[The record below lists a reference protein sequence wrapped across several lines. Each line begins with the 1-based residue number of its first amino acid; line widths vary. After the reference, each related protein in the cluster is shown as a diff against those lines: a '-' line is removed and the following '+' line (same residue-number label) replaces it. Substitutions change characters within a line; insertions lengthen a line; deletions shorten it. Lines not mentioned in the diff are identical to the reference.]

1 MPIYEYK
8 CNSCENEVE
17 IFVKSINKTATNC
30 PQCGSDQLE
39 KQWSVPGFL
48 KSSSTAPE
56 EMPCCQNK
64 ENCEMPQCPANTGC
78 GCSM

>member
-8 CNSCENEVE
+8 CNKCGSEVE
-17 IFVKSINKTATNC
+17 IFVKSINTTAINC

-48 KSSSTAPE
+48 KSRRSAQA
-56 EMPCCQNK
+56 EMPCGHNR
-64 ENCEMPQCPANTGC
+64 EDCETPQCPANTGGCC
-78 GCSM
+78 GI

>member
-8 CNSCENEVE
+8 CKSCENEVE
-17 IFVKSINKTATNC
+17 VFVKSINTTAINC

-48 KSSSTAPE
+48 KSNIAPA
-56 EMPCCQNK
+56 EMPCGHNR
-64 ENCEMPQCPANTGC
+64 ENCGMPQCPANTGC
-78 GCSM
+78 GCGI